1 MNEKIENLKKT
12 FLYFYSGAF
21 VGKSL
26 NEFNKAKEVDHT
38 RRILFLK
45 KVNELFRYFRTQ
57 SFKTQS
63 FETFNK
69 QEEFVAFF
77 KSERMR
83 KLVKVAVDDNK
94 SPYRYAMGTEK
105 AGVLNPELD
114 EVIESWKRTGKQYGV
129 MAENAYVRP
138 YALAPR
144 HADDEKFPEIEVQ
157 EQKFHVKSLA
167 QLQDWQ
173 YIEDP
178 EYYNKF
184 IKGKES

>member
-26 NEFNKAKEVDHT
+26 TEFNKAKEVDHT

-63 FETFNK
+63 FKTFNK
-69 QEEFVAFF
+69 QEEFIDFF

-83 KLVKVAVDDNK
+83 KLVEAAVAGDPVH
-94 SPYRYAMGTEK
+94 YTMGTEK
-105 AGVLNPELD
+105 AGVLSPELD
-114 EVIESWKRTGKQYGV
+114 EVVESWKRTGKQYGV

-144 HADDEKFPEIEVQ
+144 HTDDEKFPEIEVQ
-157 EQKFHVKSLA
+157 QRKFYVKNLSELEA
-167 QLQDWQ
+167 WA
-173 YIEDP
+173 EAVEP